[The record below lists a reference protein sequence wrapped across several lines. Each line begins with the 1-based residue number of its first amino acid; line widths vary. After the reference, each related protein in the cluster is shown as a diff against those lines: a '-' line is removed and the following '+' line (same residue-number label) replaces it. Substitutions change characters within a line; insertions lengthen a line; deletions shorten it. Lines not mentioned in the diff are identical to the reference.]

1 MNKILKLVGYPD
13 FKKFTKQQVVKSKN
27 KGFKGSYS
35 GVHPY
40 FSELVLSEVR
50 LPQQLRSPRAWGEYN
65 LKHMKQ
71 LMRIRFFAACIASL
85 GTSCWRIPR
94 QSQLRAAHMWQAC

>member
-1 MNKILKLVGYPD
+1 M
-13 FKKFTKQQVVKSKN
+13 
-27 KGFKGSYS
+27 
-35 GVHPY
+35 HPY

-85 GTSCWRIPR
+85 GTSCWRIPDSLNYVR
-94 QSQLRAAHMWQAC
+94 RTCGKLAEVGSA